1 MFYTLKSYSHHKSK
15 VRPAQGIG
23 INHLIFSSI
32 LLISVIAFKA
42 DPSLAGFSGHNT
54 KGDWGL
60 QSSTQPPP
68 GLYLVPLYYRYDGS
82 ELKNRD
88 GDTVSIDPPERGS
101 LDVNAYVLGVIW
113 VSEFKLFG
121 GNYGF
126 QIYPAFT
133 DNTLEVPILGLDESV
148 STGFTDLYVQPINL
162 GWQTDRADFIAGL
175 GIYAPTGNYEPGGS
189 ENRGLGM
196 WSFEFFAGTTFY
208 FDQARTWHFATTAWY
223 ETHTEKEDT
232 DIRVGDILTLEGGF
246 GKSFLDGAVNVGAA
260 YYAQWKLTDDDLG
273 ELERPNGQGLGK
285 HQVYGVGPEL
295 TLPLATKKTLY
306 GFLNARYFWE
316 FGAESTLEGNTF
328 VLTLTFPIPSVP
340 LQ

>member
-1 MFYTLKSYSHHKSK
+1 MFHHQKS
-15 VRPAQGIG
+15 
-23 INHLIFSSI
+23 FSSHQTKWRGCRRSSKRNQLCSVM
-32 LLISVIAFKA
+32 LLTICIVLQA
-42 DPSLAGFSGHNT
+42 DFTLAGFAGHNT

-60 QSSTQPPP
+60 QSGTQPPP
-68 GLYLVPLYYRYDGS
+68 GFYLVPLYYRYDGS
-82 ELKNRD
+82 ELKNRN
-88 GDTVSIDPPERGS
+88 GDNVRIDPEGRGS

-113 VSEFKLFG
+113 VSEFKILG

-133 DNTLEVPILGLDESV
+133 DNTLEAPILDLDESV
-148 STGFTDLYVQPINL
+148 STGFTDLYFQPINL

-196 WSFEFFAGTTFY
+196 WSFEFFAGTTIY

-232 DIRVGDILTLEGGF
+232 DIRVGDILTLEGGL
-246 GKSFLDGAVNVGAA
+246 GKSFLEGALNIGAA
-260 YYAQWKLTDDDLG
+260 YYAQWKLTEDDLG
-273 ELERPNGQGLGK
+273 ELERPNGPGLGK
-285 HQVYGVGPEL
+285 HQVYGIGPEL

-340 LQ
+340 L